1 MSSGHILGTKLRS
14 ARKDAGRER
23 KRFLRSTKL
32 PKDRK
37 ALTQSAVAKHMGISQ
52 SYLSKV
58 ETGNQEPGFLLVEKM
73 CAYYG
78 IKVGQ
83 LSTLSDQEQS
93 EVHELLFEL

>member
-1 MSSGHILGTKLRS
+1 MRVVS
-14 ARKDAGRER
+14 ASAPLE
-23 KRFLRSTKL
+23 STKL

-37 ALTQSAVAKHMGISQ
+37 ALTQSAAAKHMGISQ

-83 LSTLSDQEQS
+83 LPTLSDQEQN
-93 EVHELLFEL
+93 EVHKLLFEL